1 MTTTKNSP
9 EAKPQTSTTPRD
21 GEADRRNMVGAGL
34 AALVGFVVTACSDDE
49 PAPRPSGTAGN
60 NSGKGGTGGTGGT
73 TAGSGGA
80 SAGSGG
86 SAGGSAGSTS
96 GGNGGAAGKAGGN
109 GGAAGSATTVD
120 ADVAILNALLTAE
133 YQAITAYTAGAGIL
147 QNPGATD
154 PLKDLA
160 PTLLATASA
169 FLEQHKLHAQALV
182 AQITAL
188 NGTPVDQT
196 KVAEDFTGKPSPDL
210 VALLGNTTVSNLL
223 KFATKAELAAAI
235 AYTEVVASL
244 EAAKTRLLATSIG
257 GDESQ
262 HFIVLAALTLG
273 LAAPT
278 AALTPANAGGAVP
291 FAFVAKID
299 DKFTGIEKYT
309 PFWS

>member
-1 MTTTKNSP
+1 MTSTKNNLDSKP
-9 EAKPQTSTTPRD
+9 ETSTNTRD

-49 PAPRPSGTAGN
+49 PVGARAGTAGTS
-60 NSGKGGTGGTGGT
+60 SGKAGTGGTGGT
-73 TAGSGGA
+73 SAGSGGS

-86 SAGGSAGSTS
+86 SAGGTAGTTG

-109 GGAAGSATTVD
+109 GGAAGSTTTVD

-147 QNPGATD
+147 KNPAPTD

-169 FLEQHKLHAQALV
+169 FLEQHKLHAEALV
-182 AQITAL
+182 VQINAL
-188 NGTPVDQT
+188 NGTPVSQT
-196 KVAEDFTGKPSPDL
+196 KVAEDFTGMPSPDL
-210 VALLGNTTVSNLL
+210 VALLGNTTVLNLL

-278 AALTPANAGGAVP
+278 PALTPANAGGAVP

-299 DKFTGIEKYT
+299 DKFTGIEKYK